1 MRVACPRMRC
11 PFCARNDDRVVD
23 SRELDDATATR
34 RRRVCKHCERRFTT
48 YERVEATT
56 RVTVVKKDGTR
67 VPFQRAK
74 VLAGLQAACYK
85 RPVPADALTAAAESV
100 EETLFQRGESEVAS
114 LEVGRLTAQRLKALD
129 AVAYIRFA
137 SVYMNFRD
145 VDDLFEEVQAVR
157 EESPRRRARVASASR
172 SRSPREPDDA
182 DRGAFGSE
190 SPAVRG

>member
-1 MRVACPRMRC
+1 MRC
-11 PFCARNDDRVVD
+11 PFCAENDDRVVD

-34 RRRVCKHCERRFTT
+34 RRRVCKRCDRRFTT

-100 EETLFQRGESEVAS
+100 EDALFQRGESEVAS

-157 EESPRRRARVASASR
+157 EESP
-172 SRSPREPDDA
+172 PPPGQGGFGFA
-182 DRGAFGSE
+182 D
-190 SPAVRG
+190 

>member
-1 MRVACPRMRC
+1 MRC
-11 PFCARNDDRVVD
+11 PFCAQNDDRVVD
-23 SRELDDATATR
+23 SRELDDAGATR
-34 RRRVCKHCERRFTT
+34 RRRVCKRCNRRFTT
-48 YERVEATT
+48 YERVEPTA

-67 VPFQRAK
+67 VPFNRAK

-85 RPVPADALTAAAESV
+85 RPVPADALVAAAEAV
-100 EETLFQRGESEVAS
+100 EESLFKRGDREVDS

-157 EESPRRRARVASASR
+157 EAQPPAQTPGQRGFGF
-172 SRSPREPDDA
+172 A
-182 DRGAFGSE
+182 DG
-190 SPAVRG
+190 